1 MKRVLV
7 LGALLVAF
15 AGCTQE
21 AASYEGAQ
29 EVASAMQA
37 EGLLCEE
44 LVVTDGTVEATT
56 EETSQVD
63 SLLIERGVCT
73 VRDEPVVISMFA
85 TEEDRDNWVAV
96 GQLFGPVAV
105 GKNWVVS
112 SDSADLVG
120 RVAETL
126 NATVPA
132 GEATDR

>member
-1 MKRVLV
+1 VKRVLV
-7 LGALLVAF
+7 LGALLVVF

-29 EVASAMQA
+29 EVTSAMQE
-37 EGLLCEE
+37 EGVACDD
-44 LVVTDGTVEATT
+44 LVVTDGTPEATT
-56 EETSQVD
+56 EETSRVD

-73 VRDEPVVISMFA
+73 VGDEPVVISMFVN
-85 TEEDRDNWVAV
+85 EEDRDNWVAV
-96 GQLFGPVAV
+96 GQLLGPVAV

-112 SDSADLVG
+112 SDSEDLVG
-120 RVAETL
+120 RVAEAL